1 MHEAMWLSEASL
13 AVVFILTVQT
23 RHLQHR
29 EDKGLAPRSALGI
42 GQGGSA
48 PALAEA
54 RTWLCPT

>member
-1 MHEAMWLSEASL
+1 MHDPMWFSEASL
-13 AVVFILTVQT
+13 GVVFLLTVQ
-23 RHLQHR
+23 RRNLQPR

-54 RTWLCPT
+54 RARLCPT